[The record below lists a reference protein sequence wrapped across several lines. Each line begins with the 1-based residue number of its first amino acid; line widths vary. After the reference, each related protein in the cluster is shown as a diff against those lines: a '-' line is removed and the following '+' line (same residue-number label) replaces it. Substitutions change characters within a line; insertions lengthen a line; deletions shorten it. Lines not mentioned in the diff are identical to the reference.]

1 MTFSLM
7 SDSQQFLVLQIE
19 ALIFCSPTPIKIGEI
34 QQCLSELLDAA
45 IPEAH
50 LQEAIDLLIEKYKN
64 NPFAFEVCYLGGGYQ
79 LLTKPQ
85 YQPVINIQL
94 KQKSKKRLSNAALE
108 TLAIIAYKQPISKT
122 EIEQI
127 RGVGSDYA
135 VQKLL
140 EKELIEIRGKSEAVG
155 RPMLYGTTPKLMD
168 YLGINDLKELPTLK
182 EFTLEENEI
191 GNQQ

>member
-1 MTFSLM
+1 M
-7 SDSQQFLVLQIE
+7 SDSQQFLALQVE
-19 ALIFCSPTPIKIGEI
+19 ALIFCSPTPIPIGEI
-34 QQCLSELLDAA
+34 QQCLSELLDAE

-50 LQEAIDLLIEKYKN
+50 LQESLHLLKEKYSSSH
-64 NPFAFEVCYLGGGYQ
+64 FSFEICHTGGGYQ
-79 LLTKPQ
+79 FLTKPS
-85 YQPVINIQL
+85 YQSVVNIQL

-108 TLAIIAYKQPISKT
+108 TLAIVAYKQPISKT

-127 RGVGSDYA
+127 RGVGCDYA

-155 RPMLYGTTPKLMD
+155 RPLLYGTTPKLMD
-168 YLGINDLKELPTLK
+168 YLGINDLRELPTLK

>member
-1 MTFSLM
+1 MIENIV
-7 SDSQQFLVLQIE
+7 DSAHFLQMQIE

-34 QQCLSELLDAA
+34 QQCLSELLDAEIPLEDIEQA
-45 IPEAH
+45 INQ
-50 LQEAIDLLIEKYKN
+50 LVQKYDT
-64 NPFAFEVCYLGGGYQ
+64 PDFSFQLCYTGGGYQ
-79 LLTKPQ
+79 LLTKPK
-85 YQPVINIQL
+85 YQSVINLHL

-108 TLAIIAYKQPISKT
+108 TLAVIAYRQPVSKS

-127 RGVGSDYA
+127 RGVGCDYA

-140 EKELIEIRGKSEAVG
+140 EKELIEIKGKSEAVG
-155 RPMLYGTTPKLMD
+155 RPLLYGTSPKLMD

-182 EFTLEENEI
+182 DFAIEENEI

>member
-1 MTFSLM
+1 M
-7 SDSQQFLVLQIE
+7 SDSQQFLILQIE
-19 ALIFCSPTPIKIGEI
+19 ALIFCSPTPIPIGEI
-34 QQCLSELLDAA
+34 QQCLSELLDAE

-50 LQEAIDLLIEKYKN
+50 IQEAMHLLMEKYQSKQ
-64 NPFAFEVCYLGGGYQ
+64 FSFEVCYIGGGYQ
-79 LLTKPQ
+79 MLTKPL
-85 YQPVINIQL
+85 YQSIINIQL
-94 KQKSKKRLSNAALE
+94 KQKSKKRLSNASLE

-127 RGVGSDYA
+127 RGVGCDYA

-155 RPMLYGTTPKLMD
+155 RPLLYGTTPKLMD

-191 GNQQ
+191 GNQH

>member
-1 MTFSLM
+1 M

-34 QQCLSELLDAA
+34 QQCLSELLDAE
-45 IPEAH
+45 IPETH
-50 LQEAIDLLIEKYKN
+50 IQEAIDLLVQKYQDN
-64 NPFAFEVCYLGGGYQ
+64 QFAFEVCYLGSGYQ

-85 YQPVINIQL
+85 YQSVINIQL

-140 EKELIEIRGKSEAVG
+140 EKELIEIRGKAETVG
-155 RPMLYGTTPKLMD
+155 RPLLYGTTPKLMD